1 MVRVVGHGGTVIS
14 FTNRHMAVLDG
25 SRGFAALFVVMAHSL
40 MTYRFVPVAHVA
52 VDYFFVLSGLVLAHA
67 YGEKLRGGS
76 MSIGRFFAIRFVRLY
91 PMIALGM
98 AMGAVSFLAA
108 QWMWPEGA
116 HMKHFLTALGAAFL
130 LVPLPA
136 GFLAPSIDYIY
147 PLCLQAWSLLFE
159 VISNLVYA
167 PLVRYLTMPRL
178 LAFQAACGAAY
189 TWSLWIHRHSTLGTT
204 LDYFPDGLLRVAYS
218 FTAGLV
224 IYRLMRPGLRISTKA
239 LPVLMMLFAAICM
252 APVTWGSNRSLYLY
266 FSAVL
271 VVMPALVFLAA
282 HMHPGP
288 RLTAACSFL
297 GRLSY
302 PLYMAHFPVIYLFN
316 QTMRNVPMYGKHL
329 IAFVCLQLLCALA
342 AGILAMRLF
351 DEPLRAWLR
360 RRLLRGQT
368 APAGS
373 KVSAPPIGSEA
384 H

>member
-1 MVRVVGHGGTVIS
+1 MP
-14 FTNRHMAVLDG
+14 VLDG
-25 SRGFAALFVVMAHSL
+25 SRGFAALFVVLVHSL
-40 MTYRFVPVAHVA
+40 MTYRFVPLAHVA

-67 YGEKLRGGS
+67 YGERLRSGS
-76 MSIGRFFAIRFVRLY
+76 MTFGRFFAIRFVRLY

-98 AMGAVSFLAA
+98 VMGAVCFLVT
-108 QWMWPEGA
+108 QWMWPEGV
-116 HMKHFLTALGAAFL
+116 HPERFLMALGAGLL

-136 GFLAPSIDYIY
+136 GFLLSSIDYIY

-167 PLVRYLTMPRL
+167 PLVPYLTMPRL
-178 LAFQAACGAAY
+178 LAFQALCGAAY
-189 TWSLWIHRHSTLGTT
+189 ACSLWIHRHSTLGVT

-224 IYRLMRPGLRISTKA
+224 IHRLMRPGLRVGMKA
-239 LPVLMMLFAAICM
+239 LPVLMMLFAAICT
-252 APVTWGSNRSLYLY
+252 APVTWGSNRSLCLYL
-266 FSAVL
+266 SSVL

-288 RLTAACSFL
+288 RITAACSFL

-316 QTMRNVPMYGKHL
+316 QTLRNVPLYGKHL
-329 IAFVCLQLLCALA
+329 IAFVCLQFLCALA
-342 AGILAMRLF
+342 AGVLAMRLF
-351 DEPLRAWLR
+351 DEPLRAWLGS
-360 RRLLRGQT
+360 RLLLGRT
-368 APAGS
+368 SGS
-373 KVSAPPIGSEA
+373 VPVPPIGSEA